1 MKTPPPRY
9 RLISTNFSISGPLD
23 DKSIGFLHDS
33 GCRKLVTLPG
43 GFVSSD
49 VVIALKHRRMEVE
62 HFPVEVHAPES
73 VYADQIK
80 RVLSRISSDLKKE
93 SRVHL
98 VCGPDMIEAA
108 CIVGSFRRQ
117 CDEWDIKSSITE
129 ALDVCRFSDADR
141 VIKVICESST

>member
-9 RLISTNFSISGPLD
+9 RLIDPNFSISGPLD
-23 DKSIGFLHDS
+23 EKSISFLHDS

-49 VVIALKHRRMEVE
+49 VVIALKSRRMEVE
-62 HFPVEVHAPES
+62 HFPVEIHSPES
-73 VYADQIK
+73 VYGGQIK
-80 RVLSRISSDLKKE
+80 RVLSRISSDLKKG

-98 VCGPDMIEAA
+98 VCGHDMIEVA
-108 CIVGSFRRQ
+108 CIMGSFRRQ

-129 ALDVCRFSDADR
+129 ALDICRFSDADR
-141 VIKVICESST
+141 VIKVICESIA